1 MKSSSVSRVADHP
14 SYRAHRRQVWT
25 QILLP
30 VLIGGAALVVGPV
43 VAWLAVFDG
52 GGDLG
57 RWAAI
62 STMWVLLPVMTA
74 GAILL
79 VVLIVLIYLA
89 GRVSGL
95 IPRYSIR
102 AQRFA
107 AQAAGGTRRAAA
119 MIRKPVLGVRDLGWR
134 VKTGLQRMRERI

>member
-1 MKSSSVSRVADHP
+1 MKTLPDPKITNHP
-14 SYRAHRRQVWT
+14 SHRTHRRQVWT

-30 VLIGGAALVVGPV
+30 VLIGAAALVVGPLI
-43 VAWLAVFDG
+43 AWLAVFDG
-52 GGDLG
+52 GGDVG

-62 STMWVLLPVMTA
+62 STMWVLLPVMIA

-79 VVLIVLIYLA
+79 VVLIVLIFVA
-89 GRVSGL
+89 GRIAGW
-95 IPRYSIR
+95 IPRYSLQ

-119 MIRKPVLGVRDLGWR
+119 MIRTPVLAVRGFGSR
-134 VKTGLQRMRERI
+134 VKTGLQRLRERI